1 MAPPRGF
8 ARFDYRGQLTLDRVH
23 HPARKVHVSSD
34 VNKASVIILL
44 LCILALPGC
53 KRGDRSSVNTSSS
66 GPGAA
71 NGIAPEPAQARSLLE
86 KGKLLYRDDQDSE
99 AAEAFKQAIAADPT
113 LAEAHF
119 RLGLAYDALNKAE
132 EAENEYKKAVE
143 SYKKYFGNE
152 ENENDAEAH
161 YDLGQTYAGL
171 HQYSDAIREF
181 RLAARVRSDDAD
193 IYYDLG
199 MAHTKL
205 AQYSE
210 AAAAFSKSLE
220 IDPEN
225 YRAQDALDEAR
236 EGVKR
241 IAAGKKHQEDLLKK
255 EQEEELKKA
264 AEGLPVTNP
273 SKPPTRKGIKG

>member
-1 MAPPRGF
+1 MLLTKP
-8 ARFDYRGQLTLDRVH
+8 LTLES
-23 HPARKVHVSSD
+23 AGINQSMK
-34 VNKASVIILL
+34 KAFTAVVLL
-44 LCILALPGC
+44 SLLVCGSC
-53 KRGDRSSVNTSSS
+53 KRGLQTNANSQSSKS
-66 GPGAA
+66 GAA
-71 NGIAPEPAQARSLLE
+71 NGTAQNATEARSFLE
-86 KGKLLYRDDQDSE
+86 KGKLSYRDDNDTE
-99 AAEAFKQAIAADPT
+99 AVEAFKQAITLDPT

-143 SYKKYFGNE
+143 VYKKFFESND
-152 ENENDAEAH
+152 NDNDAEAH

-181 RLAARVRSDDAD
+181 RLATKIRSDDAD

-241 IAAGKKHQEDLLKK
+241 IQAGKKHQEDLLKK
-255 EQEEELKKA
+255 EKEDGLKKA
-264 AEGLPVTNP
+264 GEVTP
-273 SKPPTRKGIKG
+273 GATPAKPPAPKGIKG